1 MPDFNPM
8 KQLLGYDDTMQPI
21 IVTITSGD
29 ADTKPL
35 HVGVR
40 IRQWGTYFHLEP
52 KVCWLEG
59 TEDVVACDEMDYD
72 FCAVRLTAAVAVA
85 DMLTNNVTKDRAFY
99 PN

>member
-1 MPDFNPM
+1 MPNFNPM
-8 KQLLGYDDTMQPI
+8 EQLLGFDDAMQPI
-21 IVTITSGD
+21 IVTITSSET
-29 ADTKPL
+29 DTRPL

-52 KVCWLEG
+52 KVCWMEG

-72 FCAVRLTAAVAVA
+72 FHAVRLTAAVAVA
-85 DMLTNNVTKDRAFY
+85 DMLTNNVTKNRAFH